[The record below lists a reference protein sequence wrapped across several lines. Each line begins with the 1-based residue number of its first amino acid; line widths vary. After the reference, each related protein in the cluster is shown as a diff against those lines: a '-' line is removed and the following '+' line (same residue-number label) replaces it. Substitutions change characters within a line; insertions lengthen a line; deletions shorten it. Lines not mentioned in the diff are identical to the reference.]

1 MAIIY
6 GISGSERELL
16 DKYPRSVKTM
26 DDIDR
31 VHEDLKQRIEKEG
44 GGFFSRIRKWHMQW
58 QLDTFE
64 KNRKDP
70 GHAGT
75 SGELRVLSEL
85 SKLPDTYN
93 IMCGVEFVLP
103 HYVTYKGQK
112 NLKSAQMDFVIVS
125 KRGVI
130 IIEVKN
136 WSRAYYAQNKGI
148 SPHEQ
153 VDRAGMVLWISL
165 KSWKDPSNP
174 PVTKVLLPIQDN
186 MRYDPSFRFVLVRN
200 LANINAFITG
210 QREIF
215 SEKEVRTVVDRLR
228 GHVTL

>member
-16 DKYPRSVKTM
+16 NKYPGSVKAI
-26 DDIDR
+26 DDINI
-31 VHEDLKQRIEKEG
+31 VHEDLKKRIEKEG

-64 KNRKDP
+64 KNKKDP

-85 SKLPDTYN
+85 SKLPDTYHV
-93 IMCGVEFVLP
+93 MCGVEFELP

-125 KRGVI
+125 KKGVI

-136 WSRAYYAQNKGI
+136 WSRTYYAQNKGI

-165 KSWKDPSNP
+165 KSWRDPSDP
-174 PVTKVLLPIQDN
+174 PVTKVLLPIQNN

-200 LANINAFITG
+200 LVNINAFITG

-215 SEKEVRTVVDRLR
+215 SEKEVRTIVDRLR
-228 GHVTL
+228 DHVTL